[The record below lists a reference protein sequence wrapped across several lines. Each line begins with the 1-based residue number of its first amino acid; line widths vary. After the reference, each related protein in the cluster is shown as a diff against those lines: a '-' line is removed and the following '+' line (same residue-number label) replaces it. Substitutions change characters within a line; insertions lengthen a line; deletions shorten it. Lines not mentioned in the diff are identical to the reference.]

1 MELLVNQVGYECS
14 GPKIALLQTR
24 PGQVQEGLAR
34 LLPLTGGPA
43 LFEAPLT
50 EEIRVPGWRDRAF
63 WCIDFGPL
71 RQEGDYR
78 LEVITAHGIVRSAR
92 FRLGERLLVQRC
104 LSDVIHYF
112 KGQRCS
118 GQYDKAD
125 RAAPLFGQDGRRD
138 VHGGWY
144 DASGDVSKYL
154 SHLSYANYLNPQQT
168 PLVVW
173 SLLKS
178 RALLAGASDIDSL
191 NLCKRLEDEGLHGA
205 DFLCRMQDESGF
217 FYMTLFDKWSKDP
230 AQRELCAYATQQG
243 IKSASWQ
250 AGFRQG
256 GGMAIAALARAA
268 RAGSCGDF
276 DQHHYGE
283 AARRGYLHLR
293 EHNLA
298 YLDDGVENI
307 IDDYCA
313 LLAAVELGHTFMA
326 RGADDRPPQATVEPT
341 HGGGDEWLAEARYW
355 AGRLCARLRPHG
367 ELGHYW
373 SANDDG
379 SRPYYHAAEAGLP
392 VLALLEYL
400 ALETDSD
407 RIAGVQRVVRQAL
420 LAELALTARP
430 HNPFALAR
438 QYVKGV
444 GEEARISF
452 FMPHHNES
460 GYWWQGENARLASLA
475 AAAFA
480 AAQRLPDI
488 AAPLQAHGQHQ
499 LDWILGRNPFD
510 ACMLMG
516 HGIKNPAYTA
526 GYPNAPG
533 GICNGITSGFE
544 DEADVAFIPAEYKD
558 RLDQNWRW
566 GEQWIPHGA
575 WFALAIS
582 WQGVR
587 HG

>member
-1 MELLVNQVGYECS
+1 MELLINQVGYECD
-14 GPKIALLQTR
+14 GHKIALLQTAAD
-24 PGQVQEGLAR
+24 VEISGLVRLRRLHDDR
-34 LLPLTGGPA
+34 LLLEVPLQAAGQ
-43 LFEAPLT
+43 
-50 EEIRVPGWRDRAF
+50 VPGWQGRAY
-63 WCIDFGPL
+63 WRADFSAFKEHGH
-71 RQEGDYR
+71 YR
-78 LEVITAHGIVRSAR
+78 LEAITAQGIVRSTR
-92 FRLGERLLVQRC
+92 FAIGQDLLTSRC

-112 KGQRCS
+112 KGQRAS
-118 GQYDKAD
+118 GAFDRAD
-125 RAAPLFGQDGRRD
+125 RSARLFGTDQRKD
-138 VHGGWY
+138 VHGGWF
-144 DASGDVSKYL
+144 DASGDMSKYL

-178 RALLAGASDIDSL
+178 RALLATRRDIDGL
-191 NLCKRLEDEGLHGA
+191 NLCKRLGDEGLHGA

-230 AQRELCAYATQQG
+230 EQRELCAYATQQG
-243 IKSASWQ
+243 LKSDHWQ

-268 RAGSCGDF
+268 REQTGGDF
-276 DQHHYGE
+276 DTSHYAG

-298 YLDDGVENI
+298 YLDDGCENI

-313 LLAAVELGHTFMA
+313 LLAVVELTQTLG
-326 RGADDRPPQATVEPT
+326 RD
-341 HGGGDEWLAEARYW
+341 WLGEARDR
-355 AGRLCARLRPHG
+355 AGRLCARQRPHP

-400 ALETDSD
+400 
-407 RIAGVQRVVRQAL
+407 GVEPDQERRARVSAVVQQAL
-420 LAELALTARP
+420 AAELALAARAG
-430 HNPFALAR
+430 NPFALAR

-444 GEEARISF
+444 DEAPRISF

-475 AAAFA
+475 AMAFA
-480 AAQRLPDI
+480 AARHFPQQSQLLTTFGQR
-488 AAPLQAHGQHQ
+488 Q
-499 LDWILGRNPFD
+499 LDWILGQNPFN
-510 ACMLMG
+510 ACMLAG
-516 HGIKNPAYTA
+516 HGINNPSYTA

-533 GICNGITSGFE
+533 GICNGITAGFD
-544 DEADVAFIPAEYKD
+544 DEAEVAFIPEAYKD

-582 WQGVR
+582 WQSAPEAR
-587 HG
+587 HD

>member
-1 MELLVNQVGYECS
+1 MELLINQVGYDCD
-14 GPKIALLQTR
+14 GHKIALLQTAADL
-24 PGQVQEGLAR
+24 EISGLVRLRRLHDDR
-34 LLPLTGGPA
+34 LLLEVPLQAAGQ
-43 LFEAPLT
+43 
-50 EEIRVPGWRDRAF
+50 VPGWQGRAY
-63 WCIDFGPL
+63 WRADFSAFKESGH
-71 RQEGDYR
+71 YR
-78 LEVITAHGIVRSAR
+78 LEAITAQGIVRSTR
-92 FRLGERLLVQRC
+92 FAIGQDLLISRC

-112 KGQRCS
+112 KGQRAS
-118 GQYDKAD
+118 GAFDRAD
-125 RAAPLFGQDGRRD
+125 RCARLLGTDQHKD
-138 VHGGWY
+138 VHGGWF
-144 DASGDVSKYL
+144 DASGDMSKYL

-178 RALLAGASDIDSL
+178 RALLATRRDIEGL
-191 NLCKRLEDEGLHGA
+191 NLCKRLGDEGLHGA

-230 AQRELCAYATQQG
+230 EQRELCAYATQQG
-243 IKSASWQ
+243 LKSVDWQ

-256 GGMAIAALARAA
+256 GGMTIAALARAA
-268 RAGSCGDF
+268 REQTGGDF
-276 DQHHYGE
+276 DTSHYAE

-298 YLDDGVENI
+298 YLDDGCENI

-313 LLAAVELGHTFMA
+313 LLAAVELTQTLGH
-326 RGADDRPPQATVEPT
+326 D
-341 HGGGDEWLAEARYW
+341 WLGEARDR
-355 AGRLCARLRPHG
+355 AGRLCARQRPHP

-400 ALETDSD
+400 GVEPDQD
-407 RIAGVQRVVRQAL
+407 RRARVSAVVQQAL
-420 LAELALTARP
+420 AAELALAARAG
-430 HNPFALAR
+430 NPFALAR

-444 GEEARISF
+444 DEEARVSF

-475 AAAFA
+475 AMAFA
-480 AAQRLPDI
+480 AARHFPQQSQLLTTFGQR
-488 AAPLQAHGQHQ
+488 Q
-499 LDWILGRNPFD
+499 LDWILGQNPFN
-510 ACMLMG
+510 ACMLAG
-516 HGIKNPAYTA
+516 HGINNPSYTA
-526 GYPNAPG
+526 GYPNALG
-533 GICNGITSGFE
+533 GVCNGITAGFD
-544 DEADVAFIPAEYKD
+544 DEADIAFIPEEYQD

-575 WFALAIS
+575 WFALAIT
-582 WQGVR
+582 WQSAQGGR
-587 HG
+587 HD

>member
-1 MELLVNQVGYECS
+1 MELLINQVGYECD
-14 GPKIALLQTR
+14 GHKIALLQTAAD
-24 PGQVQEGLAR
+24 VEISGLVRLRRLHDDR
-34 LLPLTGGPA
+34 LLLEVPLQAAGQ
-43 LFEAPLT
+43 
-50 EEIRVPGWRDRAF
+50 VPGWQGRAY
-63 WCIDFGPL
+63 WRADFSAFKEPGH
-71 RQEGDYR
+71 YR
-78 LEVITAHGIVRSAR
+78 LEAITAQGIVRSTR
-92 FRLGERLLVQRC
+92 FAIGQDLLTSCC

-112 KGQRCS
+112 KGQRAS
-118 GQYDKAD
+118 GTFDRAD
-125 RAAPLFGQDGRRD
+125 RNARLFGTNQHKD
-138 VHGGWY
+138 VHGGWF
-144 DASGDVSKYL
+144 DASGDMSKYL

-178 RALLAGASDIDSL
+178 RALLATRHDIDGL
-191 NLCKRLEDEGLHGA
+191 NLCKRLSDEGLHGA

-230 AQRELCAYATQQG
+230 EQRELCAYATQQG
-243 IKSASWQ
+243 LKSSDWQ

-268 RAGSCGDF
+268 REQTGGDF
-276 DQHHYGE
+276 DTSHYAG

-298 YLDDGVENI
+298 YLDDGCENI

-313 LLAAVELGHTFMA
+313 LLAAVELTQTLG
-326 RGADDRPPQATVEPT
+326 RD
-341 HGGGDEWLAEARYW
+341 WLGEARDR
-355 AGRLCARLRPHG
+355 AGRLCARQRPHP

-373 SANDDG
+373 SANDNG

-400 ALETDSD
+400 
-407 RIAGVQRVVRQAL
+407 GVEPDQERRARVSAVVQQAL
-420 LAELALTARP
+420 AAELALAARAG
-430 HNPFALAR
+430 NPFALAR

-444 GEEARISF
+444 DEAPRISF

-475 AAAFA
+475 AMAFA
-480 AAQRLPDI
+480 AARHFPQQSQLLTTFGQR
-488 AAPLQAHGQHQ
+488 Q
-499 LDWILGRNPFD
+499 LDWILGQNPFN
-510 ACMLMG
+510 ACMLAG
-516 HGIKNPAYTA
+516 HGINNPSYTA

-533 GICNGITSGFE
+533 GICNGITAGFD
-544 DEADVAFIPAEYKD
+544 DENDVAFIPEEYKE

-582 WQGVR
+582 WQSAPEAR
-587 HG
+587 HD

>member
-1 MELLVNQVGYECS
+1 MELLINQVGYDCD
-14 GPKIALLQTR
+14 GHKIALLQTAAA
-24 PGQVQEGLAR
+24 VEISGLVRLRRLHDDR
-34 LLPLTGGPA
+34 LLLEVPLQAAGQ
-43 LFEAPLT
+43 
-50 EEIRVPGWRDRAF
+50 VPGWQGRAY
-63 WCIDFGPL
+63 WRADFSAFKESGH
-71 RQEGDYR
+71 YR
-78 LEVITAHGIVRSAR
+78 LEAITAQGIVRSTR
-92 FRLGERLLVQRC
+92 FAIGQDLLTSRC

-112 KGQRCS
+112 KGQRAS
-118 GQYDKAD
+118 GAFDRAD
-125 RAAPLFGQDGRRD
+125 RCARLFGTDQHKD
-138 VHGGWY
+138 VHGGWF
-144 DASGDVSKYL
+144 DASGDMSKYL

-178 RALLAGASDIDSL
+178 RALLATRRDIEGL
-191 NLCKRLEDEGLHGA
+191 NLCKRLGDEGLHGA

-230 AQRELCAYATQQG
+230 EQRELCAYATQQG
-243 IKSASWQ
+243 LKSDQWQ

-268 RAGSCGDF
+268 REQTGGDF
-276 DQHHYGE
+276 DTSHYAG

-298 YLDDGVENI
+298 YLDDGCENI

-313 LLAAVELGHTFMA
+313 LLAAVELTQTLGH
-326 RGADDRPPQATVEPT
+326 D
-341 HGGGDEWLAEARYW
+341 WLGEARDR
-355 AGRLCARLRPHG
+355 AGRLCARQRPHP

-400 ALETDSD
+400 GVEPDQD
-407 RIAGVQRVVRQAL
+407 RRARVSAVVQQAL
-420 LAELALTARP
+420 AAELALAARAG
-430 HNPFALAR
+430 NPFALAR

-444 GEEARISF
+444 DEEPRISF

-475 AAAFA
+475 AMAFA
-480 AAQRLPDI
+480 AARHFLQQHQLLMTFGQR
-488 AAPLQAHGQHQ
+488 Q
-499 LDWILGRNPFD
+499 LDWILGQNPFN
-510 ACMLMG
+510 ACMLAG
-516 HGIKNPAYTA
+516 HGINNPSYTA
-526 GYPNAPG
+526 GYPNALG
-533 GICNGITSGFE
+533 GICNGITSGFD
-544 DEADVAFIPAEYKD
+544 DEADIAFIPEEYQD

-582 WQGVR
+582 WQSAQGGR
-587 HG
+587 HD

>member
-1 MELLVNQVGYECS
+1 MELLINQVGYDCD
-14 GPKIALLQTR
+14 GHKIALLQTAAD
-24 PGQVQEGLAR
+24 VEISGLVRLRRLHDDR
-34 LLPLTGGPA
+34 LLLEVPLQAAGQ
-43 LFEAPLT
+43 
-50 EEIRVPGWRDRAF
+50 VPGWQGRAYLSA
-63 WCIDFGPL
+63 DFSAFKESGH
-71 RQEGDYR
+71 YR
-78 LEVITAHGIVRSAR
+78 LEAITAQGIVRSTR
-92 FRLGERLLVQRC
+92 FAIGQDLLTSRC

-112 KGQRCS
+112 KGQRAS
-118 GQYDKAD
+118 GAFDRAD
-125 RAAPLFGQDGRRD
+125 RCARLFGTDQRKD
-138 VHGGWY
+138 VHGGWF
-144 DASGDVSKYL
+144 DASGDMSKYL

-178 RALLAGASDIDSL
+178 RALLATRRDIDGL
-191 NLCKRLEDEGLHGA
+191 NLCKRLGDEGQHGA

-230 AQRELCAYATQQG
+230 EQRELCAYATQQG
-243 IKSASWQ
+243 LKSANWQ

-268 RAGSCGDF
+268 REQSGGDF
-276 DQHHYGE
+276 DTSHYAE

-298 YLDDGVENI
+298 YLDDGRENI

-313 LLAAVELGHTFMA
+313 LLAAVELTQTLGH
-326 RGADDRPPQATVEPT
+326 D
-341 HGGGDEWLAEARYW
+341 WLWEARER
-355 AGRLCARLRPHG
+355 AGRLCARQRPHP

-400 ALETDSD
+400 GVEPDQD
-407 RIAGVQRVVRQAL
+407 RRARVNAVVQQAL
-420 LAELALTARP
+420 AAELALAARAG
-430 HNPFALAR
+430 NPFALAR

-444 GEEARISF
+444 DEDPRISF

-475 AAAFA
+475 AMAFA
-480 AAQRLPDI
+480 AARHFPQQRQILMTF
-488 AAPLQAHGQHQ
+488 GQRQ
-499 LDWILGRNPFD
+499 LDWILGQNPFN
-510 ACMLMG
+510 ACMLAG
-516 HGIKNPAYTA
+516 HGINNPSYTA
-526 GYPNAPG
+526 GYPNALG
-533 GICNGITSGFE
+533 GICNGITSGFD
-544 DEADVAFIPAEYKD
+544 DEAEVAFIPEEYRD

-566 GEQWIPHGA
+566 GEQWIPHAA

-582 WQGVR
+582 WQSAPEAR
-587 HG
+587 HD

>member
-1 MELLVNQVGYECS
+1 MELLINQVGYDCD
-14 GPKIALLQTR
+14 GHKIALLQTAAD
-24 PGQVQEGLAR
+24 VEISGLVRLRRLHDDR
-34 LLPLTGGPA
+34 LLLEVPLQAAGQ
-43 LFEAPLT
+43 
-50 EEIRVPGWRDRAF
+50 VPGWQGRAY
-63 WCIDFGPL
+63 WRADFSAFKEPGH
-71 RQEGDYR
+71 YR
-78 LEVITAHGIVRSAR
+78 LEAITAQGIVRSTR
-92 FRLGERLLVQRC
+92 FAIGQDLLTSSC

-112 KGQRCS
+112 KGQRAS
-118 GQYDKAD
+118 GAFDRAD
-125 RAAPLFGQDGRRD
+125 RSARLFGTDQRKD
-138 VHGGWY
+138 VHGGWF
-144 DASGDVSKYL
+144 DASGDMSKYL

-178 RALLAGASDIDSL
+178 RALLATRRDIDGL
-191 NLCKRLEDEGLHGA
+191 NLCKRLGDEGLHGA

-230 AQRELCAYATQQG
+230 EQRELCAYATQQG
-243 IKSASWQ
+243 LKSNDWQ

-268 RAGSCGDF
+268 REQSGGDF
-276 DQHHYGE
+276 DTSHYAE

-298 YLDDGVENI
+298 YLDDGRENI

-313 LLAAVELGHTFMA
+313 LLAAVELTQTLGH
-326 RGADDRPPQATVEPT
+326 D
-341 HGGGDEWLAEARYW
+341 WLGEARDR
-355 AGRLCARLRPHG
+355 AGRLCAHQRPHPK
-367 ELGHYW
+367 LGHYW

-400 ALETDSD
+400 GVEPDQD
-407 RIAGVQRVVRQAL
+407 RRARVSAVVQQAL
-420 LAELALTARP
+420 AAELALAARAG
-430 HNPFALAR
+430 NPFALAR

-444 GEEARISF
+444 DEEPRISF

-475 AAAFA
+475 AMAFA
-480 AAQRLPDI
+480 AARHFPQQRQILMTF
-488 AAPLQAHGQHQ
+488 GQRQ
-499 LDWILGRNPFD
+499 LDWILGQNPFN
-510 ACMLMG
+510 ACMLAG
-516 HGIKNPAYTA
+516 HGINNPSYTA
-526 GYPNAPG
+526 GYPNALG
-533 GICNGITSGFE
+533 GICNGITSGFD
-544 DEADVAFIPAEYKD
+544 DENEVAFIPEEYRD

-566 GEQWIPHGA
+566 GEQWIPHAA

-582 WQGVR
+582 WQSTPEAR
-587 HG
+587 HD

>member
-1 MELLVNQVGYECS
+1 MELLINQVGYECD
-14 GPKIALLQTR
+14 GHKIALLQTAAD
-24 PGQVQEGLAR
+24 VEISGLVRLRRLHDDR
-34 LLPLTGGPA
+34 LLLEVPLQAAGQ
-43 LFEAPLT
+43 
-50 EEIRVPGWRDRAF
+50 VPGWQGRAY
-63 WCIDFGPL
+63 WRADFSAFKEPGH
-71 RQEGDYR
+71 YR
-78 LEVITAHGIVRSAR
+78 LEAITAQGIVRSTR
-92 FRLGERLLVQRC
+92 FAIGQDLLTSRC

-112 KGQRCS
+112 KGQRAS
-118 GQYDKAD
+118 GTFDRAD
-125 RAAPLFGQDGRRD
+125 RRARLFGTDQHKD
-138 VHGGWY
+138 VHGGWF
-144 DASGDVSKYL
+144 DASGDMSKYL

-178 RALLAGASDIDSL
+178 RALLATRHDIDGV
-191 NLCKRLEDEGLHGA
+191 NLCKRLNDEGLHGA

-230 AQRELCAYATQQG
+230 EQRELCAYATQQG
-243 IKSASWQ
+243 LKSSDWQ

-268 RAGSCGDF
+268 REQTGGDF
-276 DQHHYGE
+276 DTSHYAE

-298 YLDDGVENI
+298 YLDDGCENI

-313 LLAAVELGHTFMA
+313 LLAAVELTQTLGH
-326 RGADDRPPQATVEPT
+326 D
-341 HGGGDEWLAEARYW
+341 WLGEARDR
-355 AGRLCARLRPHG
+355 AGRLCARQRPHP

-400 ALETDSD
+400 
-407 RIAGVQRVVRQAL
+407 GVEPDQEHRARVSAVVQQAL
-420 LAELALTARP
+420 AAELALAARAG
-430 HNPFALAR
+430 NPFALAR

-444 GEEARISF
+444 DEAPRISF

-475 AAAFA
+475 AMAFA
-480 AAQRLPDI
+480 AARHFPQQSQL
-488 AAPLQAHGQHQ
+488 LTTFGQHQ
-499 LDWILGRNPFD
+499 LDWILGQNPFN
-510 ACMLMG
+510 ACMLAG
-516 HGIKNPAYTA
+516 HGINNPSYTA

-533 GICNGITSGFE
+533 GICNGITAGFD
-544 DEADVAFIPAEYKD
+544 DEAEVAFIPEEYKE

-566 GEQWIPHGA
+566 GEQWIPHAA

-582 WQGVR
+582 WQSTPEAR
-587 HG
+587 HD

>member
-1 MELLVNQVGYECS
+1 MELLINQVGYECD
-14 GPKIALLQTR
+14 GEKVALLQTA
-24 PGQVQEGLAR
+24 PD
-34 LLPLTGGPA
+34 LPLCGHVR
-43 LFEAPLT
+43 L
-50 EEIRVPGWRDRAF
+50 
-63 WCIDFGPL
+63 L
-71 RQEGDYR
+71 RQEDDQILLEAQLQPAGRVDGWQGRAYWRADLSACREPGHYR
-78 LEVITAHGIVRSAR
+78 LEAVISIATEAGSREHLVRSAPFAIGR
-92 FRLGERLLVQRC
+92 GLLAERC

-112 KGQRCS
+112 KGQRAS
-118 GQYDKAD
+118 GAFDRAD
-125 RAAPLFGQDGRRD
+125 RNARLVGTDRRRD
-138 VHGGWY
+138 VHGGWF

-173 SLLKS
+173 ALLKS
-178 RALLAGASDIDSL
+178 RELLATRSDIDGI
-191 NLCKRLEDEGLHGA
+191 NLCKRLNDEGLHGA

-230 AQRELCAYATQQG
+230 EQRELCAYATQQG

-256 GGMAIAALARAA
+256 GGMTIAALARAA
-268 RAGSCGDF
+268 REHIGGDV
-276 DQHHYGE
+276 DASSYAE

-313 LLAAVELGHTFMA
+313 LLAAVELTKTLG
-326 RGADDRPPQATVEPT
+326 P
-341 HGGGDEWLAEARYW
+341 EWLAEARDR
-355 AGRLCARLRPHG
+355 AGQLCARQRPHP
-367 ELGHYW
+367 ELGHHW
-373 SANDDG
+373 VANDDG

-400 ALETDSD
+400 
-407 RIAGVQRVVRQAL
+407 GVEPDPARKAAVQTVVEQAL
-420 LAELALTARP
+420 AAELALCARAG
-430 HNPFALAR
+430 NPFALAR

-444 GEEARISF
+444 DEAPRVSF

-475 AAAFA
+475 AMAFA
-480 AAQRLPDI
+480 AAAQLPRQSRL
-488 AAPLQAHGQHQ
+488 LRTFGQHQ
-499 LDWILGRNPFD
+499 LDWILGQNPFN
-510 ACMLMG
+510 ACMLAG
-516 HGIKNPAYTA
+516 HGINNPSYTA
-526 GYPNAPG
+526 GYPNALG
-533 GICNGITSGFE
+533 GICNGITAGFD
-544 DEADVAFIPAEYKD
+544 DEADVAFIPEEYKD

-582 WQGVR
+582 WQSAQGGH

>member
-1 MELLVNQVGYECS
+1 MELLINQVGYDCD
-14 GPKIALLQTR
+14 GHKIALLQTAAA
-24 PGQVQEGLAR
+24 VEISGLVRLRRLHDDR
-34 LLPLTGGPA
+34 LLLEVPLQAAGQ
-43 LFEAPLT
+43 
-50 EEIRVPGWRDRAF
+50 VPGWQGRTYWRA
-63 WCIDFGPL
+63 DFSAFKESGH
-71 RQEGDYR
+71 YR
-78 LEVITAHGIVRSAR
+78 LEAITAQGIVRSTR
-92 FRLGERLLVQRC
+92 FAIGQDLLTSRC

-112 KGQRCS
+112 KGQRAS
-118 GQYDKAD
+118 GAFDRAD
-125 RAAPLFGQDGRRD
+125 RCARLFGTDQHKD
-138 VHGGWY
+138 VHGGWF
-144 DASGDVSKYL
+144 DASGDMSKYL

-178 RALLAGASDIDSL
+178 RALLATRQDIEGL
-191 NLCKRLEDEGLHGA
+191 NLCKRLGDEGLHGA
-205 DFLCRMQDESGF
+205 DFLCRMQDEAGF

-230 AQRELCAYATQQG
+230 EQRKLCAYATQQG
-243 IKSASWQ
+243 LKSDQWQ

-268 RAGSCGDF
+268 REQIGGDF
-276 DQHHYGE
+276 DTSHYAE

-298 YLDDGVENI
+298 YLDDGRENI

-313 LLAAVELGHTFMA
+313 LLAAVELTQTLGH
-326 RGADDRPPQATVEPT
+326 D
-341 HGGGDEWLAEARYW
+341 WLGEARDR
-355 AGRLCARLRPHG
+355 AGRLCARQRPHP

-400 ALETDSD
+400 GVEPDQD
-407 RIAGVQRVVRQAL
+407 RRARVSAVVQQAL
-420 LAELALTARP
+420 AAELALAARAG
-430 HNPFALAR
+430 NPFALAR

-444 GEEARISF
+444 DEEPRISF

-475 AAAFA
+475 AMAFA
-480 AAQRLPDI
+480 AARHFPQQR
-488 AAPLQAHGQHQ
+488 PLLMTFGQRQ
-499 LDWILGRNPFD
+499 LDWILGQNPFN
-510 ACMLMG
+510 ACMLAG
-516 HGIKNPAYTA
+516 HGINNPSYTA
-526 GYPNAPG
+526 GYPNALG
-533 GICNGITSGFE
+533 GICNGITSGFD
-544 DEADVAFIPAEYKD
+544 DENDVAFIPEEYRD

-566 GEQWIPHGA
+566 GEQWIPHAA

-582 WQGVR
+582 WQCVPEAR
-587 HG
+587 HD